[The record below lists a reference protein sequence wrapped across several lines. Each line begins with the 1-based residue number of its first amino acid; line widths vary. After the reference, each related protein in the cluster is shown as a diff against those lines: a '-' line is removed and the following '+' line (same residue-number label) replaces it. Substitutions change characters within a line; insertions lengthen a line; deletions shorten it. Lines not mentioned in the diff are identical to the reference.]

1 MAGRWRFIEG
11 MSLTHLEHGGWV
23 IADLHRLSIYELEE
37 ETGTLLERI
46 LDGEATS
53 EGAEFFEAAVS
64 SGVLVQDGRA
74 ANRVG
79 APTAGQ
85 QGEQEAYRE

>member
-1 MAGRWRFIEG
+1 

-37 ETGTLLERI
+37 EAGTLLERI

-85 QGEQEAYRE
+85 REQEAYRE